1 VARRIAAYG
10 LIVAID
16 ADEPDLFRLLDQH
29 LPAFPAAAT
38 TACPSLAYRVSTD
51 GEQRVV
57 IRDHETVVVAR
68 DLDTASRY
76 LVQDLQSMIATRVP
90 GLTLV
95 HAGVVAYGRRALILP
110 GRSGAG
116 KTTLVAALVAAGAE
130 YGSDEF
136 AVVDREGRV
145 HAYARPLAFR
155 SATSGDA
162 RIAPGALGA
171 RVLSGPLP
179 VGAILFTTFVPGAVV
194 ALRPLPVSEV
204 ALGLLRHAPGARDN
218 PTKTIGIL
226 GAVAARARGL
236 TGPRGEAKDAV
247 AAVVNLLRAT

>member
-1 VARRIAAYG
+1 VAMRIAAYG
-10 LIVAID
+10 LIVTID
-16 ADEPDLFRLLDQH
+16 TDEPDLFRLLDQH
-29 LPAFPAAAT
+29 LPAFPAAST
-38 TACPSLAYRVSTD
+38 TASPSLAYRLSTD

-68 DLDTASRY
+68 DLDTACRY
-76 LVQDLQSMIATRVP
+76 LVHDLQSMIATRAP

-95 HAGVVAYGRRALILP
+95 HAGVVASGRRALILP

-136 AVVDREGRV
+136 AAVDREARV

-171 RVLSGPLP
+171 RVLSEPLP
-179 VGAILFTTFVPGAVV
+179 VGAILFTTFVPGAVM

-204 ALGLLRHAPGARDN
+204 VLGLLQHAPGARDN
-218 PTKTIGIL
+218 PTKTIAIL
-226 GAVAARARGL
+226 GAVAAGARGL
-236 TGPRGEAKDAV
+236 TGPRGEATDAV
-247 AAVVNLLRAT
+247 AAVADLLRAT